1 MKKWEDAIADA
12 KKCIDLT
19 PSFLK
24 GYYRLA
30 TAQMELNQL
39 DNALTTVKKG
49 LSFDIDNSQLLR
61 LQRSIKQK
69 KLNARRDAAASK
81 QQQQQQQSL
90 SKELNKSKDGGRNHL
105 SATANKEVFDL
116 QQQYIASSRE
126 YNLVKANLNKS
137 QREHKV
143 NSITISE
150 LEKLEGKCD
159 SLKMYRGIGKM
170 FMLSDQQ
177 SVMKYLKDGMEIE
190 KKKELDMTSK
200 MAYLEKKMNSQKNNI
215 EELIRAS

>member
-1 MKKWEDAIADA
+1 
-12 KKCIDLT
+12 
-19 PSFLK
+19 
-24 GYYRLA
+24 
-30 TAQMELNQL
+30 MELNQL